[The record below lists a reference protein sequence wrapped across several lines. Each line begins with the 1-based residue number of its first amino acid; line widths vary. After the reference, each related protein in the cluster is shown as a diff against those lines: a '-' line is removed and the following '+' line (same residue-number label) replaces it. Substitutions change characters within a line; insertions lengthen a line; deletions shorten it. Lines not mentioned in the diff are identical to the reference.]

1 MRNTLKKEEDKLKN
15 QITES
20 NNCAWLGLWWVFD
33 FWSTA
38 AAALVEKQEA
48 ERAKCLALGGGVRVN
63 VTFISPDEWLKKKVE
78 NTVEAAA
85 ATLPLLLSFLWQR
98 AEKRR
103 NERRVA
109 WKALQLNG
117 VGAVPTEQA
126 QQKMVY

>member
-1 MRNTLKKEEDKLKN
+1 M
-15 QITES
+15 
-20 NNCAWLGLWWVFD
+20 A
-33 FWSTA
+33 
-38 AAALVEKQEA
+38 
-48 ERAKCLALGGGVRVN
+48 
-63 VTFISPDEWLKKKVE
+63 KKKVE

-103 NERRVA
+103 NERRAA

>member
-1 MRNTLKKEEDKLKN
+1 M
-15 QITES
+15 
-20 NNCAWLGLWWVFD
+20 A
-33 FWSTA
+33 
-38 AAALVEKQEA
+38 
-48 ERAKCLALGGGVRVN
+48 
-63 VTFISPDEWLKKKVE
+63 KKKVE

-103 NERRVA
+103 NERREA